1 MRPLIVITAGAAMAA
16 AGWWWL
22 KNSQKPL
29 TPVAVNGS
37 PASNTVTAPTE
48 SERYKPTYT
57 NLDWLDI
64 FSAESFED
72 IIFQRNSPAPVVQ
85 TPYLYPEPPAEPAPR
100 NEVGNSMLP
109 PKGIRNNN
117 PLNVEKSGDQWQG
130 MTGNDGRF
138 VIFSSPFYGIR
149 AAARILKNYRDKYGL
164 NTVAGIINRWA
175 PPSDNN
181 PTQKYADFVAAK
193 AGLQV
198 NQVIPTAYYSRVVSA
213 MIHFE
218 NGYNPYDQN
227 TITSAVAA
235 GFN

>member
-1 MRPLIVITAGAAMAA
+1 
-16 AGWWWL
+16 
-22 KNSQKPL
+22 
-29 TPVAVNGS
+29 
-37 PASNTVTAPTE
+37 
-48 SERYKPTYT
+48 
-57 NLDWLDI
+57 
-64 FSAESFED
+64 
-72 IIFQRNSPAPVVQ
+72 
-85 TPYLYPEPPAEPAPR
+85 
-100 NEVGNSMLP
+100 MLP

-181 PTQKYADFVAAK
+181 PTQRYADFVATK